1 MKTIGAFVLAS
12 FGLFST
18 LQAQYGN
25 SNKDLEQLKA
35 LNKQFINNYR
45 TSDTV
50 AHSRLIH
57 PDFVCIESSGR
68 IIGRKEYLATWGMGP
83 EYVAFDYEDEKIRI
97 FGNMA
102 LVRSKNTYTI
112 KTGDKTIS
120 GATIY
125 TDTYVKEKGKWLCVQ
140 AQITGVRDYKK

>member
-1 MKTIGAFVLAS
+1 MKITTSLLLIILG
-12 FGLFST
+12 FSAD

-45 TSDTV
+45 TSDTA

-68 IIGRKEYLATWGMGP
+68 IIGRREYLATWGMGP

-112 KTGDKTIS
+112 KTSDKTIS

-125 TDTYVKEKGKWLCVQ
+125 TDTYIKEKGKWSCVQ
-140 AQITGVRDYKK
+140 AQITGVRK